1 MFGCSPGRCSQATT
15 LSSSSATSALY
26 ARPSSRFQE
35 ITSARRRIVSP
46 GRKSRTVCLDGSRS
60 SIEAKRQ
67 PSPTPRS
74 RRRIAAAVRISSAV
88 SGSSGCGVPVGGI
101 RACSVIACGE
111 ATVATTKRG
120 RAHWSADG
128 GAGARPG
135 CRFPAV
141 DALLSLFPPGSDV
154 AEDRMLRVGGCRADE
169 LASEFGTPVLV
180 VAEQALRARAREYAG
195 ELAERWPRSRV
206 VFASKAFPCT
216 AVQRVMV
223 EEGLGLDVAGGGEIV
238 TALAAGADPEL
249 LVLHGNAKSDE
260 EIALAAEHGI
270 GLVVADNSDDVD
282 RLEAT
287 GREHDVLVRVIPG
300 VEADTHASVL
310 TGHAGSKF
318 GLAPAA
324 AAELIA
330 RIERSPRLRMR
341 ELHVHVGSQIL
352 DVEPFA
358 RSVAPVGEFPV
369 YDLGGGLGARYSYDD
384 EPPSVDEYLDAL
396 VGAARE
402 HLPAEAELIVEPGRS
417 MVASAAAT
425 IYRVVT
431 LKRGELTFVAVD
443 GGMGDNLEVAL
454 FGQRFEAAVADRLD
468 PARGETV
475 TLVGRHCE
483 SGDVLVDGV
492 RLDTPRVGDLVAVPA
507 TGAYCHTMANNYNGN
522 RRIPVAF
529 AAGGE
534 ARLVVRRETWDDLLA
549 RDVE

>member
-1 MFGCSPGRCSQATT
+1 MLRHRA
-15 LSSSSATSALY
+15 
-26 ARPSSRFQE
+26 
-35 ITSARRRIVSP
+35 ARRN
-46 GRKSRTVCLDGSRS
+46 
-60 SIEAKRQ
+60 
-67 PSPTPRS
+67 
-74 RRRIAAAVRISSAV
+74 RRRGDSVR
-88 SGSSGCGVPVGGI
+88 
-101 RACSVIACGE
+101 
-111 ATVATTKRG
+111 
-120 RAHWSADG
+120 
-128 GAGARPG
+128 
-135 CRFPAV
+135 AV
-141 DALLSLFPPGSDV
+141 DALLSLFPPGSD
-154 AEDRMLRVGGCRADE
+154 AADGMLRVGGCRADA
-169 LASEFGTPVLV
+169 LAAEFGTPVMV
-180 VAEQALRARAREYAG
+180 VAEDALRARAREYRDG
-195 ELAERWPRSRV
+195 LAERWPRSRV

-223 EEGLGLDVAGGGEIV
+223 DEGLGLDVAGGGEIV
-238 TALAAGADPEL
+238 TALAAGADPAL

-270 GLVVADNSDDVD
+270 GLVVVDNADDVD

-287 GREHDVLVRVIPG
+287 GAGHDVLVRVIPG
-300 VEADTHASVL
+300 VEAETHASVL

-341 ELHVHVGSQIL
+341 GLHVHVGSQIL
-352 DVEPFA
+352 DVDPFA
-358 RSVAPVGEFPV
+358 RSVAPLAALGEFEV

-384 EPPSVDEYLDAL
+384 RPPPVEEYLDAL

-402 HLPAEAELIVEPGRS
+402 QLPAGAEIILEPGRS
-417 MVASAAAT
+417 MVAETAAT

-431 LKRGELTFVAVD
+431 VKRGEVTFVAVD

-454 FGQRFEAAVADRLD
+454 FGQRFEAAIADRLD
-468 PARGETV
+468 GAGGELV

-492 RLDTPRVGDLVAVPA
+492 RLDAPRVGDLIAVPV

-522 RRIPVAF
+522 RRIPVVF
-529 AAGGE
+529 ARDGA
-534 ARLVVRRETWDDLLA
+534 ARCVVRRETWADLLA